1 MKKII
6 YLTIGLLI
14 VSCSNESATSE
25 NPIEENQVLTQKFYF
40 DGQYYNIK
48 YQEDLNGNLS
58 PFGELPATLKNLDNL
73 PELATVVEN
82 DIIYFFTNE
91 AEKFAFYGDD
101 YNLLLTSRKQN
112 DLSTEKNPALV
123 GPFNLNVKFY
133 QDSYL
138 NGNVM
143 SINSIDDLKNLK
155 SVNFNDKA
163 SSCSIT
169 GSFRFPNGSSPGYG
183 YDTRRRVI
191 MYEHS
196 NFSGKSIEISNYY
209 ISAGLYGHKRF
220 KSLSSALFSN
230 WNDKISSIDIVQS
243 NISQVR

>member
-191 MYEHS
+191 MYERVLR
-196 NFSGKSIEISNYY
+196 FLIIIFQPGYTGTKDLKVYPL
-209 ISAGLYGHKRF
+209 LYSPTGTIK
-220 KSLSSALFSN
+220 LVLLTLFN
-230 WNDKISSIDIVQS
+230 PTFLKLDKL
-243 NISQVR
+243 N